1 MDTAAKVEEEEEDD
15 DGEDGEKKTAAE
27 DGLQVYWSYVV
38 GMLTNLEA
46 LPVERIHQ
54 MLKMFT
60 LGTASSGN
68 SECSLQQL
76 KQFLDSKVKQQL
88 LTFSTGMY
96 RLPKS

>member
-1 MDTAAKVEEEEEDD
+1 MEEEEEDD
-15 DGEDGEKKTAAE
+15 DEEDSEKKTEE

-60 LGTASSGN
+60 MQGSSGA
-68 SECSLQQL
+68 ECTLQQL
-76 KQFLDSKVKQQL
+76 KNFLDSKVKQQL
-88 LTFSTGMY
+88 LSFSSRMY
-96 RLPKS
+96 RLPEP